1 MDRIDE
7 VLASSAVDAQFSIS
21 IQAALTIGKKTLNRY
36 YSKTD
41 MSDVYRTAMSKLF
54 SVSSTV

>member
-7 VLASSAVDAQFSIS
+7 VLASNALDVKFSVS
-21 IQAALTIGKKTLNRY
+21 IKAALAVGKKTLNRY

-41 MSDVYRTAMSKLF
+41 MSDVYRTAMSK
-54 SVSSTV
+54 

>member
-7 VLASSAVDAQFSIS
+7 VLVTNALDNQFSAPIK
-21 IQAALTIGKKTLNRY
+21 AALAIGRKILNRY

-41 MSDVYRTAMSKLF
+41 MSDVYRTAMSK
-54 SVSSTV
+54 